1 MATADQIKALI
12 KSYLADDDKERFRT
26 ISLQVAAYEA
36 SKGHKSL
43 AIEIKDIVDNAKLK
57 ENKVIQFTPDLSDLV
72 LLTKPKAY
80 LNNLVISKTLTGKI
94 NRILKEYLHKGKL
107 EKHGLLNRRKLLMAG
122 KPGTGKTMTASVIAS
137 ELNLPLYTVQM
148 DRLINKYMGE
158 TGAKLRQIFDVI
170 KKQKG
175 VFLFDEFDAIG
186 AERTNENEV
195 GEMRRVLNLFLQF
208 IENDNSESLI
218 LAATNNIDILDKALF
233 RRFDDVL
240 HYQLPDDSQILH
252 LLEDRFAGFK
262 LSFQL
267 GNVLDCAY
275 GLSHSDITQACL
287 DAIKEYILEDK
298 KSITMT
304 SFCHFLDDR
313 KMAYGESNAN

>member
-1 MATADQIKALI
+1 MATAEHIKALI
-12 KSYLADDDKERFRT
+12 KAFLTDNDKERFRV

-43 AIEIKDIVDNAKLK
+43 ALEIKNIVDNAKLK
-57 ENKVIQFTPDLSDLV
+57 ESNVIQFTPDLSDLI

-80 LNNLVISKTLTGKI
+80 LSNLVISDELMTKL
-94 NRILKEYLHKGKL
+94 NRILKEYLNKGKL
-107 EKHGLLNRRKLLMAG
+107 EKHGLSNRRKLLMVG

-158 TGAKLRQIFDVI
+158 TGAKLRQIFEVI

-186 AERTNENEV
+186 AERNTENEV
-195 GEMRRVLNLFLQF
+195 GEMRRVLNSFLQF
-208 IENDNSESLI
+208 IENDHSDSLI
-218 LAATNNIDILDKALF
+218 LAATNNLDILDKALF

-240 HYQLPDDSQILH
+240 SYDLPDNNQILV
-252 LLEDRFAGFK
+252 LLKDKFADFNITFK
-262 LSFQL
+262 FEKIVNHAL
-267 GNVLDCAY
+267 
-275 GLSHSDITQACL
+275 GLSHSDITLACL
-287 DAIKEYILEDK
+287 DTIKEYILEDK
-298 KSITMT
+298 KRISKRSLCKI
-304 SFCHFLDDR
+304 LADR
-313 KMAYGESNAN
+313 KMVYGDNNGI